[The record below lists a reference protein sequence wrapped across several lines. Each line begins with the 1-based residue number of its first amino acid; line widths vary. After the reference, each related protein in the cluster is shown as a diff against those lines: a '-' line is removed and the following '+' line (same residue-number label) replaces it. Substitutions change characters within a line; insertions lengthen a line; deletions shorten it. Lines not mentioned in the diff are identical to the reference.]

1 MKTIDVRDLPK
12 SAQSAL
18 ETVQDDQVVIT
29 RDGDPIAVVIGV
41 EGVDWET
48 VTVET
53 SRSFWK
59 EITKRRS
66 QQTISLAEIRKCVGA

>member
-1 MKTIDVRDLPK
+1 MKTIDVRNLPK

-29 RDGDPIAVVIGV
+29 RDGDSIAVVIGV
-41 EGVDWET
+41 EGVDWKT